1 MSCSV
6 PQLISCQMFTPSR
19 PADMGASE
27 LLVAAKDETIRVL
40 AAAKDETIRVQA
52 AAKEEA
58 YRFQRD
64 IIAEKNVELMG
75 LKGRLALRFVVE
87 EFEKKVGREEVVTM
101 KELLRLRTGGKA
113 PSTREATWEVILRSN
128 MNTIAT
134 YLISENR
141 ALTDEEIKRWVIA
154 VQDLY
159 RIASKYSY
167 IHNYSTDKISINTV
181 WLNAD
186 ATKLAVGICET
197 LPVKYIIDRS
207 EMGEEC
213 ANPAG
218 YDA

>member
-1 MSCSV
+1 MDVVLRSATNFLSNV
-6 PQLISCQMFTPSR
+6 SAITG

-40 AAAKDETIRVQA
+40 S
-52 AAKEEA
+52 AAKEES

-75 LKGRLALRFVVE
+75 LQGRLALRFVVE
-87 EFEKKVGREEVVTM
+87 EFEKKVTREDVVKM
-101 KELLRLRTGGKA
+101 KELLKVRTTGEKA

-134 YLISENR
+134 YLIGENR
-141 ALTDEEIKRWVIA
+141 ALTDEEIKRWVNA

-159 RIASKYSY
+159 RVASKY
-167 IHNYSTDKISINTV
+167 IHNYSTDKVSINTV
-181 WLNAD
+181 WLTVD
-186 ATKLAVGICET
+186 ASKLAVGICET
-197 LPVKYIIDRS
+197 LPVKYIIERA
-207 EMGEEC
+207 EMGEES

-218 YDA
+218 YNA